1 MKSAKGGRCTPGAG
15 RGARGDGS
23 PGRGAHTP
31 RGWMDALG
39 AEPTHRALPGSP
51 QLPLS
56 FSWYSGAWLF
66 TGKSREQERTR
77 RLTPKSTGTTWFRRA
92 GSASRPALRSCET
105 GAPGP
110 APGPT
115 WGAWGSGRPPHTT
128 APEGQGWGAE
138 VTLRLKGLVKSSL
151 AAFLSYGECP
161 VVMLLK
167 DKRITFVASLTHDF
181 SLSLPPRYSF
191 LSFSSSLLKLSDL
204 TNVKYTQTYNESSYS
219 YFLAS
224 WYFSIF
230 CKSFFSSVLFMSL
243 FLSSFSFF
251 D

>member
-1 MKSAKGGRCTPGAG
+1 MGSSTGNMLVDKKNELEKIFAEATRLEMPVAVHCEDSSIIAQNSKRIQQEVGENPGVEYHPVIRSAEACYQSTKSAIEL
-15 RGARGDGS
+15 ARKFGTQLNVMHIS
-23 PGRGAHTP
+23 TERE
-31 RGWMDALG
+31 L
-39 AEPTHRALPGSP
+39 ELLNSLP
-51 QLPLS
+51 
-56 FSWYSGAWLF
+56 
-66 TGKSREQERTR
+66 
-77 RLTPKSTGTTWFRRA
+77 
-92 GSASRPALRSCET
+92 
-105 GAPGP
+105 
-110 APGPT
+110 
-115 WGAWGSGRPPHTT
+115 
-128 APEGQGWGAE
+128 
-138 VTLRLKGLVKSSL
+138 
-151 AAFLSYGECP
+151 
-161 VVMLLK
+161 LK